1 MGLIQ
6 PAPVRERTPQEK
18 HMGRTSITL
27 GGVHLN
33 STVTNASGPRSATR
47 EELLEL
53 SGAHQGAVVFKS
65 CNPKG
70 LESPDNLK
78 NPGVDYYASLAR
90 ELAPKNTVVWGSVV
104 GVTEDEI
111 VDVARKLDQAGAKII
126 ELNLAD
132 DFVANSVG
140 PFKSH
145 DRLRALLK
153 RVRDAV
159 KAVIAVKVP
168 PSVKREEAGAIAGI
182 FKETGVKVA
191 VCANDLPKGLEFD
204 LAKATVK
211 APSGALS
218 QTHAFYQAGGG
229 ALDVVA
235 VGGVGSG
242 AEAYLAHLTGAKAV
256 QVGSALIKEGV
267 SAISRI
273 DRELDAL
280 LAQNGKSSVSE
291 IIGQV
296 KFA

>member
-1 MGLIQ
+1 
-6 PAPVRERTPQEK
+6 
-18 HMGRTSITL
+18 MGRTSITL

-33 STVTNASGPRSATR
+33 STVINASGPRSATR

-53 SGAHQGAVVFKS
+53 GAAHNGAVVFKS
-65 CNPKG
+65 CNPTG

-78 NPGVDYYASLAR
+78 NPGVDYYAALAR
-90 ELAPKNTVVWGSVV
+90 ELTPKGTVVWGSVV

-111 VDVARKLDQAGAKII
+111 VGVARKLDQAGAKIL

-145 DRLRALLK
+145 DALRALLR
-153 RVRDAV
+153 RVRAAV
-159 KAVIAVKVP
+159 GAVIAVKVP
-168 PSVKREEAGAIAGI
+168 PSVARDQAGAIAAV
-182 FKETGVKVA
+182 FKEAGAAVA
-191 VCANDLPKGLEFD
+191 VCANDLPKGLELD
-204 LAKATVK
+204 LAKGSVK
-211 APSGALS
+211 AARGALS
-218 QTHAFYQAGGG
+218 QPHAFYMAGGG

-242 AEAYLAHLTGAKAV
+242 SEAYLAHLTGAKAV

-267 SAISRI
+267 GAIARI

-280 LAQNGKSSVSE
+280 LAQNGKSSVTE
-291 IIGQV
+291 IVGKV
-296 KFA
+296 TFA

>member
-1 MGLIQ
+1 M
-6 PAPVRERTPQEK
+6 A
-18 HMGRTSITL
+18 RTSITL

-47 EELLEL
+47 EELTEL
-53 SGAHQGAVVFKS
+53 SAAHKGAVVFKS
-65 CNPKG
+65 CNPAG

-78 NPGVDYYASLAR
+78 NPGVDYYAALAR
-90 ELAPKNTVVWGSVV
+90 ELAPKGTVVWGSVV

-111 VDVARKLDQAGAKII
+111 VAVAKKLDQAGAKII

-140 PFKSH
+140 PFKST
-145 DRLRALLK
+145 DRLKSLLR
-153 RVRDAV
+153 RVRAEV
-159 KAVIAVKVP
+159 KAVLAVKVP
-168 PSVKREEAGAIAGI
+168 PSIPRDQAADIAAV
-182 FKETGVKVA
+182 FKETGVAVA

-204 LAKATVK
+204 LAKGIVK
-211 APSGALS
+211 APTGPLS
-218 QTHAFYQAGGG
+218 QTHAYYLAGGG

-242 AEAYLAHLTGAKAV
+242 SEAYLAHMTGAKAV

-267 SAISRI
+267 GAIERI

-280 LAQNGKSSVSE
+280 LAQNGKSSVSD

>member
-1 MGLIQ
+1 
-6 PAPVRERTPQEK
+6 
-18 HMGRTSITL
+18 MGRTSITL

-53 SGAHQGAVVFKS
+53 STAHNGAVVFKS
-65 CNPKG
+65 CNPAG

-78 NPGVDYYASLAR
+78 NPGVDYYAALAR
-90 ELAPKNTVVWGSVV
+90 DLAPKGTVVWGSVV

-111 VDVARKLDQAGAKII
+111 VAVAKKLDQAGAKII

-140 PFKSH
+140 PFKST

-153 RVRDAV
+153 RVRAEV
-159 KAVIAVKVP
+159 RAVIAVKVP
-168 PSVKREEAGAIAGI
+168 PSLPRDHAAAIAAV
-182 FKETGVKVA
+182 FKETGVAVA

-204 LAKATVK
+204 LAKAIVK
-211 APSGALS
+211 APQGPLS
-218 QTHAFYQAGGG
+218 QTHAFYLAGGG

-242 AEAYLAHLTGAKAV
+242 SEAYLAHLTGARAV

-267 SAISRI
+267 GAIARI
-273 DRELDAL
+273 DQELDAL
-280 LAQNGKSSVSE
+280 LAQNGKSSVSD
-291 IIGQV
+291 IIGKV
-296 KFA
+296 NFA

>member
-1 MGLIQ
+1 
-6 PAPVRERTPQEK
+6 
-18 HMGRTSITL
+18 MGRTSITL

-53 SGAHQGAVVFKS
+53 SAAHSGALVFKS
-65 CNPKG
+65 CNPTG

-78 NPGVDYYASLAR
+78 NPGVEYYAALAR
-90 ELAPKNTVVWGSVV
+90 DLAPKGTVVWGSVV

-111 VDVARKLDQAGAKII
+111 VDVAKRLDQAGAKIL

-140 PFKSH
+140 PFKSI

-153 RVRDAV
+153 RVRAAV
-159 KAVIAVKVP
+159 SAVIAVKVP
-168 PSVKREEAGAIAGI
+168 PSVPRDQAGAIAAV
-182 FKETGVKVA
+182 FKETGVAVA

-204 LAKATVK
+204 LAKGCVK
-211 APSGALS
+211 APQGALS
-218 QTHAFYQAGGG
+218 QTHAFYRAGGG
-229 ALDVVA
+229 ALEVVA

-242 AEAYLAHLTGAKAV
+242 SEAYLAHLTGAKAV

-267 SAISRI
+267 AAIGRI

-280 LAQNGKSSVSE
+280 LAQNGKSSVNE
-291 IIGQV
+291 IIGKV
-296 KFA
+296 SFV

>member
-1 MGLIQ
+1 
-6 PAPVRERTPQEK
+6 
-18 HMGRTSITL
+18 MGRTSITL

-53 SGAHQGAVVFKS
+53 STAHNGAVVFKS
-65 CNPKG
+65 CNPTG

-78 NPGVDYYASLAR
+78 NPGVDYYAALAR
-90 ELAPKNTVVWGSVV
+90 DLAPKGTVVWGSVV

-111 VDVARKLDQAGAKII
+111 VAVAKKLDQAGAKII

-140 PFKSH
+140 PFKST

-153 RVRDAV
+153 RVRAEVRAV
-159 KAVIAVKVP
+159 VAVKVP
-168 PSVKREEAGAIAGI
+168 PSLPRDQAGAIAAV
-182 FKETGVKVA
+182 FKDTGVAVA

-204 LAKATVK
+204 VTEGTVK
-211 APSGALS
+211 APQGPLS
-218 QTHAFYQAGGG
+218 QTHAFHLAGGG

-242 AEAYLAHLTGAKAV
+242 SEAYLAHLTGAKAV
-256 QVGSALIKEGV
+256 QVGSALIKEGTG
-267 SAISRI
+267 AIGRI
-273 DRELDAL
+273 DHELDAL
-280 LAQNGKSSVSE
+280 LAQNGKSSVND
-291 IIGQV
+291 IIGKV
-296 KFA
+296 AFA

>member
-1 MGLIQ
+1 LAAH
-6 PAPVRERTPQEK
+6 PLQET
-18 HMGRTSITL
+18 HMGRTSVTL

-53 SGAHQGAVVFKS
+53 GAAHNGAVVFKS
-65 CNPKG
+65 CNPVG

-78 NPGVDYYASLAR
+78 NPGADYYAALAR
-90 ELAPKNTVVWGSVV
+90 EMTPKGTVIWGSVV

-111 VDVARKLDQAGAKII
+111 VNVAKKLDQAGAKII

-140 PFKSH
+140 PFKSL
-145 DRLRALLK
+145 DSLRALLK

-159 KAVIAVKVP
+159 KAVVAVKVP
-168 PSVKREEAGAIAGI
+168 PSLPRDHAGAVAAV
-182 FKETGVKVA
+182 FKETGVAVA
-191 VCANDLPKGLEFD
+191 VCANDLPKGLELD
-204 LAKATVK
+204 PAKGTVK
-211 APSGALS
+211 GAQAPLS
-218 QTHAFYQAGGG
+218 QTHAFFLAGGG

-242 AEAYLAHLTGAKAV
+242 SEAYLAHLTGAKAV

-267 SAISRI
+267 GAIGRI
-273 DRELDAL
+273 DKELDTL
-280 LAQNGKSSVSE
+280 LAQNGKASVNE
-291 IIGQV
+291 IIGKV
-296 KFA
+296 TIA

>member
-1 MGLIQ
+1 
-6 PAPVRERTPQEK
+6 
-18 HMGRTSITL
+18 MGRTSITL
-27 GGVHLN
+27 GGVYLD

-53 SGAHQGAVVFKS
+53 SGAHRGAVVFKS
-65 CNPKG
+65 CNPSG

-78 NPGVDYYASLAR
+78 NPGVDYYTALAR
-90 ELAPKNTVVWGSVV
+90 DLAPKGTIVWGSVV

-111 VDVARKLDQAGAKII
+111 IEVAKKLDQAGARII

-140 PFKSH
+140 PFRSV
-145 DRLRALLK
+145 DRLRAFLS
-153 RVRDAV
+153 RVRPAV
-159 KAVIAVKVP
+159 RAAIAVKVP
-168 PSVKREEAGAIAGI
+168 PSVPRVQAGAIATV
-182 FKETGVKVA
+182 FKETGVAIA

-204 LAKATVK
+204 LAQATVK
-211 APSGALS
+211 APPGPLS
-218 QTHAFYQAGGG
+218 QTHAFHRASDG

-242 AEAYLAHLTGAKAV
+242 SEAYLAHLTGAKAV

-267 SAISRI
+267 GAIARI

-280 LAQNGKSSVSE
+280 LAQNGKSSVRD
-291 IIGQV
+291 IIGTV
-296 KFA
+296 TLA

>member
-1 MGLIQ
+1 MG
-6 PAPVRERTPQEK
+6 P
-18 HMGRTSITL
+18 TSISL

-53 SGAHQGAVVFKS
+53 GAAHSGAVVFKS
-65 CNPKG
+65 CNPGG

-78 NPGVDYYASLAR
+78 NPGVDYYCALAR
-90 ELAPKNTVVWGSVV
+90 DLTPKGTVVWGSVV

-111 VDVARKLDQAGAKII
+111 VSVARKLDEAGAKII

-140 PFKSH
+140 PFKST
-145 DRLRALLK
+145 DRLRAFLK

-159 KAVIAVKVP
+159 KAVVAVKVP
-168 PSVKREEAGAIAGI
+168 PSVPRDQAGAIAAV
-182 FKETGVKVA
+182 FKETGVAVA

-204 LAKATVK
+204 AKTGTVK
-211 APSGALS
+211 GAQSPLS
-218 QTHAFYQAGGG
+218 QTHAFHLAGGG

-242 AEAYLAHLTGAKAV
+242 SEAYLAHLTGAKAV

-267 SAISRI
+267 GAIGRI
-273 DRELDAL
+273 DRELEAL
-280 LAQNGKSSVSE
+280 LAQNGKASVSD
-291 IIGQV
+291 IIGKV
-296 KFA
+296 KVA

>member
-1 MGLIQ
+1 
-6 PAPVRERTPQEK
+6 
-18 HMGRTSITL
+18 MGRTSITL

-53 SGAHQGAVVFKS
+53 SAAHNGAVVFKS
-65 CNPKG
+65 CNPTG

-78 NPGVDYYASLAR
+78 NPGVDYYAALAR
-90 ELAPKNTVVWGSVV
+90 DLAPKGTVVWGSVV

-111 VDVARKLDQAGAKII
+111 VDVAKRLGQAGAKII

-132 DFVANSVG
+132 DFVGNSVG
-140 PFKSH
+140 PFKST
-145 DRLRALLK
+145 DRLKALLK
-153 RVRDAV
+153 RVRAEV
-159 KAVIAVKVP
+159 SAVIAVKVP
-168 PSVKREEAGAIAGI
+168 PSVPRDQAGAIAAV
-182 FKETGVKVA
+182 FKETGVAVA

-204 LAKATVK
+204 LAKSTVK
-211 APSGALS
+211 APLGPLS
-218 QTHAFYQAGGG
+218 QTHAFYLAGGG

-242 AEAYLAHLTGAKAV
+242 SEAYLAHLTGAKAV

-267 SAISRI
+267 GAIGRI
-273 DRELDAL
+273 DQELNAL

-291 IIGQV
+291 IIG
-296 KFA
+296 KMAFA

>member
-1 MGLIQ
+1 
-6 PAPVRERTPQEK
+6 
-18 HMGRTSITL
+18 MGRTSTTL
-27 GGVHLN
+27 GGVQLN

-53 SGAHQGAVVFKS
+53 SAAHSGAVVFKS
-65 CNPKG
+65 CNPGG

-78 NPGVDYYASLAR
+78 NPGVDYYATLAR
-90 ELAPKNTVVWGSVV
+90 DLAPKGTVVWGSVV

-140 PFKSH
+140 PFKSF
-145 DRLRALLK
+145 DKLRGLLR

-168 PSVKREEAGAIAGI
+168 PSLPRDHAAAVAAI
-182 FKETGVKVA
+182 FKETGVAVA

-204 LAKATVK
+204 LAKGTVK
-211 APSGALS
+211 APQGPLS
-218 QTHAFYQAGGG
+218 QTHAFYMAGGG

-242 AEAYLAHLTGAKAV
+242 AEAYLAHMTGAEAV

-267 SAISRI
+267 SAIGRI
-273 DRELDAL
+273 DQELEAL
-280 LAQNGKSSVSE
+280 LVQNGKTSVAD
-291 IIGQV
+291 IIGKV

>member
-1 MGLIQ
+1 
-6 PAPVRERTPQEK
+6 
-18 HMGRTSITL
+18 MGRTSITL

-53 SGAHQGAVVFKS
+53 GGAHRGAVVFKS
-65 CNPKG
+65 CNPSG

-78 NPGVDYYASLAR
+78 NPGVEYYAALAR
-90 ELAPKNTVVWGSVV
+90 DLAPKGTIVWGSVV

-111 VDVARKLDQAGAKII
+111 VDVARKLSAAGASII

-140 PFKSH
+140 AFNTREGLT
-145 DRLRALLK
+145 RLLN
-153 RVRDAV
+153 RVRSEAGG
-159 KAVIAVKVP
+159 VIAVKVP
-168 PSVKREEAGAIAGI
+168 PRLPREQAGPIAVI
-182 FKETGVKVA
+182 FEKTGVKIA

-204 LAKATVK
+204 LAKGTVK
-211 APSGALS
+211 APQGPLS
-218 QTHAFYQAGGG
+218 QTHAFYLAGGG

-273 DRELDAL
+273 DQELDAL
-280 LAQNGKSSVSE
+280 LAQNGKASVTE
-291 IIGQV
+291 IIGKV
-296 KFA
+296 AFA

>member
-1 MGLIQ
+1 
-6 PAPVRERTPQEK
+6 
-18 HMGRTSITL
+18 MGRTSITL
-27 GGVHLN
+27 GGVPLN

-53 SGAHQGAVVFKS
+53 SAAHPGAVVFKS
-65 CNPKG
+65 CNPGG

-78 NPGVDYYASLAR
+78 NPGVDYYAALAR

-111 VDVARKLDQAGAKII
+111 VEVARKLDEAGAKII

-140 PFKSH
+140 PFKSK
-145 DRLRALLK
+145 DRLKGLLK
-153 RVRDAV
+153 RVREKV
-159 KAVIAVKVP
+159 KAVLAVKVP
-168 PSVKREEAGAIAGI
+168 PSVKREDAGAIAAI
-182 FKETGVKVA
+182 FKEAGVKVA

-204 LAKATVK
+204 LAKGTVK
-211 APSGALS
+211 APQGALS
-218 QTHAFYQAGGG
+218 QTHAFYLVGAG

-242 AEAYLAHLTGAKAV
+242 SEAYLAHLTGAKAV

-267 SAISRI
+267 GAIGRI
-273 DRELDAL
+273 DRELDQL
-280 LAQNGKSSVSE
+280 LEQYGKSSVSE

>member
-1 MGLIQ
+1 M
-6 PAPVRERTPQEK
+6 E
-18 HMGRTSITL
+18 RTSITL

-53 SGAHQGAVVFKS
+53 SHAHRGAVVFKS
-65 CNPKG
+65 CNPTG

-78 NPGVDYYASLAR
+78 NPGVEYYAALAGD
-90 ELAPKNTVVWGSVV
+90 LAPKGTIVWGSVV

-111 VDVARKLDQAGAKII
+111 VAVARRLSAAGASII

-132 DFVANSVG
+132 DFVANSVA
-140 PFKSH
+140 PFKTT

-153 RVRDAV
+153 RVHSEIGGATL
-159 KAVIAVKVP
+159 AVKVP
-168 PSVKREEAGAIAGI
+168 PSVPRDQAGAIAAV

-204 LAKATVK
+204 PAKGTVK
-211 APSGALS
+211 AAQGPLS
-218 QTHAFYQAGGG
+218 QTHAFYLAGGG

-235 VGGVGSG
+235 VGGVSSGS
-242 AEAYLAHLTGAKAV
+242 EAYLAHLTGAKAV

-267 SAISRI
+267 SAIGRI
-273 DRELDAL
+273 DQELDAL
-280 LAQNGKSSVSE
+280 LAKNGKASVTE
-291 IIGQV
+291 IVGKV
-296 KFA
+296 AFA

>member
-1 MGLIQ
+1 
-6 PAPVRERTPQEK
+6 
-18 HMGRTSITL
+18 MGRTSITL

-53 SGAHQGAVVFKS
+53 SAAHSGAVVFKS
-65 CNPKG
+65 CNPTG

-78 NPGVDYYASLAR
+78 NPGVDYYAALAR
-90 ELAPKNTVVWGSVV
+90 DLAPKGTVVWGSVV
-104 GVTEDEI
+104 GVTEEEI
-111 VDVARKLDQAGAKII
+111 IEVAKRLDQAGAKII

-140 PFKSH
+140 PFKSI
-145 DRLRALLK
+145 DRLKALLR
-153 RVRDAV
+153 RVRAAIG
-159 KAVIAVKVP
+159 AVIAVKVP
-168 PSVKREEAGAIAGI
+168 PSVPRDQAQAIAAV
-182 FKETGVKVA
+182 FKETGVAVA

-204 LAKATVK
+204 LAQGCVK
-211 APSGALS
+211 APRGALS
-218 QTHAFYQAGGG
+218 QTHAFYLAGGG

-242 AEAYLAHLTGAKAV
+242 SEAYLAHLTGAKAV

-267 SAISRI
+267 GAIARI

-280 LAQNGKSSVSE
+280 LAQHGKSSVSE
-291 IIGQV
+291 IIGKV
-296 KFA
+296 AFV